1 MSEQSVKKRN
11 GPGRPK
17 DPAKRAAILEA
28 AKRMFIALG
37 YEGCSM
43 DAIAAEAGVSKLTVY
58 SHFTDKDSL
67 FASAIAAKCQESLP
81 APLFERSAGA
91 PLEQVLSE
99 VAQRYV
105 ELTRS
110 QETLAVYRLLI
121 AQSEQNPALSNMLFE
136 AGPVRILE
144 SLTQLLSQANSQG
157 ELKVEHPRW
166 SAEQFLSML
175 QSLYHVRALIG
186 SKDIPSGAALQQ
198 HIERVVAN
206 FLMIHRP

>member
-1 MSEQSVKKRN
+1 MSTQSAKKRN

-28 AKRMFIALG
+28 AKHLFITHG

-43 DAIAAEAGVSKLTVY
+43 DAIAREAGVSKLTVY
-58 SHFTDKDSL
+58 SHFADKDTL
-67 FASAIAAKCQESLP
+67 FASAIEAKCQESLP
-81 APLFERSAGA
+81 APLFERCEGA
-91 PLEQVLSE
+91 PIEQVLID

-105 ELTRS
+105 HLTRS
-110 QETLAVYRLLI
+110 SEALAIYRLLI
-121 AQSEQNPALSNMLFE
+121 VQAEQNPELSNMLFE
-136 AGPVRILE
+136 AGPVRILHA
-144 SLTQLLSQANSQG
+144 LTQLLSQAHTQG
-157 ELKVEHPRW
+157 ELRVEQPRW

-186 SKDIPSGAALQQ
+186 STDIPQGPAVQQ

-206 FLMIHRP
+206 FLLIHRP